1 MPARKLL
8 TRILM
13 TIGVLLALLVLA
25 IFGIIAFDSFFP
37 AQRVSDIANVTFNGP
52 DGVTLQGYYVQPA
65 GEGPFPAILM
75 VHEFFGLNEDI
86 IKKADLLAEQGY
98 VVLAADAYRGNTT
111 RLIPRAIWLVLSTP
125 SERVSADLQSAFRY
139 LAELPQVDAQR
150 IGTVGFCFGGTQVMR
165 LATVL
170 PDVAATVIF
179 YGSGP
184 ITDPAALGVMD
195 QGGPVLG
202 IYGENDQSI
211 PLDQVRGFELAM
223 QARGVENRVT
233 IYPGVG
239 HAFVNSQTL
248 AQPGPAQE
256 AWIEMLNFLNQ
267 QLKPSL

>member
-1 MPARKLL
+1 MPVRKLL
-8 TRILM
+8 TRILI
-13 TIGVLLALLVLA
+13 TAGVLLAVFVLA
-25 IFGIIAFDSFFP
+25 IFGIIAFDSLFP
-37 AQRVSDIANVTFNGP
+37 AQRASDFTNVTFSGP
-52 DGVTLQGYYVQPA
+52 DGITLQGYYTQPA

-98 VVLAADAYRGNTT
+98 AVLAADAYRGNTT
-111 RLIPRAIWLVLSTP
+111 RLIPRAIWLVISTP
-125 SERVSADLQSAFRY
+125 GERVSADLQSAFRY
-139 LAELPQVDAQR
+139 LAELPQVDGRR

-165 LATVL
+165 LATQL

-184 ITDPAALGVMD
+184 ITDPAALGAMD

-211 PLDQVRGFELAM
+211 PVDEVRGFEMAM
-223 QARGVENRVT
+223 QARGVESQVT

-239 HAFVNSQTL
+239 HAFVDSETL

-267 QLKPSL
+267 RLKPSL

>member
-1 MPARKLL
+1 MPIRKIL
-8 TRILM
+8 TR
-13 TIGVLLALLVLA
+13 VLIAAGGLLA
-25 IFGIIAFDSFFP
+25 IFVLVISGIIAFDSFFP
-37 AQRVSDIANVTFNGP
+37 AQRVSDFSNVTFSGP
-52 DGVTLQGYYVQPA
+52 DGVSLQGYYTQPA
-65 GEGPFPAILM
+65 GEGPFPALLM

-98 VVLAADAYRGNTT
+98 AVLAADAYRGNTT
-111 RLIPRAIWLVLSTP
+111 RLIPRAIWLVISTP
-125 SERVSADLQSAFRY
+125 AERVSADLQSAFRY
-139 LAELPQVDAQR
+139 LADQSQVDAQR

-184 ITDPAALGVMD
+184 ITDPAGLGVMD

-211 PLDQVRGFELAM
+211 PVDEVRGFERAM
-223 QARGVENRVT
+223 QARGVENQVT

-239 HAFVNSQTL
+239 HAFVNSETL
-248 AQPGPAQE
+248 ARSGPAQE

-267 QLKPSL
+267 QLAPSL